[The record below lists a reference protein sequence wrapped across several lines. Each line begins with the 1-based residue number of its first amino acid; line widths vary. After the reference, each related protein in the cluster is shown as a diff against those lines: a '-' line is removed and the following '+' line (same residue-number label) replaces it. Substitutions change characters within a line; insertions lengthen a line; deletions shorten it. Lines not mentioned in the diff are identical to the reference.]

1 MVYSLSFD
9 GRTACFRVEVG
20 AAMNKEELFEEVLRE
35 LIAWYDQQR
44 PGPGREPERYVVCAG
59 LAVLER
65 MKASYPLRQED
76 YITPKNQ
83 VRTSGPLIR
92 EILARFGETRNY
104 ASEGGRTTRGTRTA
118 ADSLVERLNN
128 CACRDQLAA
137 LDPNDR
143 GDIVHGLQG
152 WLAEKVKEYF
162 NQQRLEVEVD
172 LSKPGPQIVG
182 DILAAAAE
190 RKMAGAVAQHLV
202 GAKLAL
208 RYPHLVIENYSYTT
222 ADQQLN
228 RPGDFVVGDTVFHV
242 TVAPMPAVLEKCASN
257 LRNGYRPLLLTP
269 ESRLAAARQM
279 AESLGIE
286 KSTGI
291 FPLESFV
298 GQNVEEMAEFGK
310 EKLAEQMRNLLLKYN
325 ERVAEAET
333 NRALLIDVPAN
344 LGGNS
349 DD

>member
-1 MVYSLSFD
+1 
-9 GRTACFRVEVG
+9 VEIDAAMSKENE
-20 AAMNKEELFEEVLRE
+20 AAMNKEGLFEDVLQE
-35 LIAWYDQQR
+35 LVAWYDQQR
-44 PGPGREPERYVVCAG
+44 PSPDREPERYVVCAG

-65 MKASYPLRQED
+65 MKASYPLRPED
-76 YITPKNQ
+76 YITIKNQ
-83 VRTSGPLIR
+83 VRTSGALIR
-92 EILARFGETRNY
+92 NILTRFGETRSY

-118 ADSLVERLNN
+118 ADMLVQRLNN
-128 CACRDQLAA
+128 CACRDRLAA
-137 LDPNDR
+137 LDTNDR

-172 LSKPGPQIVG
+172 LSKSGPQIVG
-182 DILAAAAE
+182 DILAVAAE
-190 RKMAGAVAQHLV
+190 RKIAGAVAQHLV

-208 RYPHLVIENYSYTT
+208 RYPQFEIENYSYTT

-242 TVAPMPAVLEKCASN
+242 TVAPAPLVLEKCASN
-257 LRNGYRPLLLTP
+257 LRNGYRPLLLVP
-269 ESRLAAARQM
+269 EGRLAAARQM
-279 AESLGIE
+279 AENLGIE

-291 FPLESFV
+291 FSLESFV

-310 EKLAEQMRNLLLKYN
+310 EKLAAQMRNLLLKYN
-325 ERVAEAET
+325 ERVIEVET

-344 LGGNS
+344 LGGNPR
-349 DD
+349 D